1 MVEQLNQMK
10 DLYLAIGVGGI
21 SFLVLVIVLW
31 FLLNSVVPL
40 LNQIQKDGAVTQN
53 VIINN
58 TRAIDE
64 MSKSNQ
70 NVATALK
77 LLDKSMSGVQDDV
90 QKITKLNEGMENM
103 LLVVNEHLKDG
114 TTKQCDCDNKGL
126 CNKKEVI
133 ENE

>member
-114 TTKQCDCDNKGL
+114 TTKQCDCNNKGL
-126 CNKKEVI
+126 CSKKEVI

>member
-114 TTKQCDCDNKGL
+114 TTKQCDCSNGI
-126 CNKKEVI
+126 CNKKE
-133 ENE
+133 ELGNE

>member
-133 ENE
+133 ENG

>member
-103 LLVVNEHLKDG
+103 LLVVNEHLKEG
-114 TTKQCDCDNKGL
+114 TTKQCECDNKGL